1 MERGKLGNSSDGQLP
16 PQTLVD
22 GCIPRWSEAVPHRK
36 STQDTQNSLALLD
49 DGSESD
55 AGEHTPS

>member
-1 MERGKLGNSSDGQLP
+1 MEIRKLVNSSDGQLP

-22 GCIPRWSEAVPHRK
+22 WCIPRWSEVVPHRK
-36 STQDTQNSLALLD
+36 STQDTQKSRVLLD
-49 DGSESD
+49 DGSERD